1 MFGFKIAT
9 LYLLVGGLVFL
20 LGFLIL
26 REAPREKANRA
37 TALMLSFGGLGS
49 VLGAIGFILED
60 AITAPRA
67 GTTDLLRSFNYLWEF
82 FFPSLLY
89 FACVFPSENRLVRR
103 VPFAAVWIFAPHAFH
118 LLLMVI
124 QTQGPLLGRLTAAL
138 AKNTLGATVLQI
150 GRLPTE
156 LVFGFHVILFS
167 AVNLLYIVAAL
178 TLLWVSYR
186 RATNARIRGQLRTI
200 FIGLASC
207 AGLYAVA
214 VPIPT
219 LLNHTWPSLTR
230 STLIVAALVLGS
242 GGIAYSMVRYRFL
255 DAKLLARKSILYAV
269 TSAFLIGVY
278 LTIIR
283 QLDALFETVSG
294 VDVTVFETAILLISL
309 VLFQPVVS
317 WLEEALEHVFLREK
331 SDHRTL
337 LRRMSSEVLTVLDL
351 NALADKVLETLRDG
365 VPARTTVLLIAPQG
379 HAPVVRG
386 FGGGV
391 DLDAISA
398 VPREAL
404 DRLTEGMSI
413 LRKDEVRELAAGR
426 NTAGRGSAER
436 RAAERRIAER
446 RAAERSAAEAAGPLL
461 KTEPH
466 LLLPLRHA
474 GQFLGVISLG
484 RKITETRYNAE
495 EVSLLQTLANQ
506 TCVALKN
513 ALLYEENLAKSV
525 LEEELAVARRIQQQ
539 FLPRRL
545 PEMARFGIAAM
556 NVPNKQVG
564 GDYYDIVDQGAGN
577 YLVTIADVAGKG
589 VPAALLASMVQA
601 SVRTQA
607 QDGKP
612 VCEMMNRLNR
622 LVHDATP
629 DDRFATCFMARVSA
643 DGPNLSFTN
652 AGHNYPILLPA
663 GGRSRLL
670 HEGGIPLGIQPD
682 FPYSETNAPLGR
694 GDALILYTDGI
705 TDARNHALED
715 YGEER
720 LFRFVDELPR
730 SLSARQLLDAI
741 ALDLSKFTEGA
752 EQADDITLVAL
763 KAL

>member
-1 MFGFKIAT
+1 MHGFTIAT

-20 LGFLIL
+20 LGFVIL

-37 TALMLSFGGLGS
+37 TALMLFFGGFGS
-49 VLGAIGFILED
+49 VLGAIGFLLEG
-60 AITAPRA
+60 ANAPSP
-67 GTTDLLRSFNYLWEF
+67 GSTDLLRSFNYLWEL

-89 FACVFPSENRLVRR
+89 FACVFPSENRLIRR
-103 VPFAAVWIFAPHAFH
+103 VPFAAVWIFGPHAFH
-118 LLLMVI
+118 LSLMLV
-124 QTQGPLLGRLTAAL
+124 QTQGALVGRVTAWL
-138 AKNTLGATVLQI
+138 AQTTIGATLIHISRVPI
-150 GRLPTE
+150 E
-156 LVFGFHVILFS
+156 LLFGFHVILFS
-167 AVNLLYIVAAL
+167 AVNLLYIIAAL
-178 TLLWVSYR
+178 SLLWLSYR
-186 RATNARIRGQLRTI
+186 RATNTRIRAQLRTI

-207 AGLYAVA
+207 AGLYAIA

-219 LLNHTWPSLTR
+219 LFNLTWPPLTR

-255 DAKLLARKSILYAV
+255 DSKLIARKSILYAL
-269 TSAFLIGVY
+269 TSAFLVSVY

-283 QLDALFETVSG
+283 QLDALLETVAG
-294 VDVTVFETAILLISL
+294 FDVAVIETAILLLAL

-317 WLEEALEHVFLREK
+317 WLEEALEKVFLGER

-351 NALADKVLETLRDG
+351 NTLADTLLETLREG
-365 VPARTTVLLIAPQG
+365 VPARTTVLLVAPLR
-379 HAPVVRG
+379 HAAVVRG

-391 DLDAISA
+391 DLETIASI
-398 VPREAL
+398 PRAAL
-404 DRLTEGMSI
+404 DRLTQGSDL
-413 LRKDEVRELAAGR
+413 LRREEVRELAAEHILSE
-426 NTAGRGSAER
+426 TVE
-436 RAAERRIAER
+436 
-446 RAAERSAAEAAGPLL
+446 PLL
-461 KTEPH
+461 RTGPY

-474 GQFLGVISLG
+474 GQFLGLISLG

-495 EVSLLQTLANQ
+495 EISLLQTLANQ
-506 TCVALKN
+506 TSVALKN
-513 ALLYEENLAKSV
+513 ALLYEESLAKSL

-539 FLPRRL
+539 FLPTRL
-545 PEMARFGIAAM
+545 PEMGRFGIAAM

-564 GDYYDIVDQGAGN
+564 GDYYDIVDVGSGN

-612 VCEMMNRLNR
+612 VGEMMDRLNR
-622 LVHDATP
+622 LVYDATP
-629 DDRFATCFMARVSA
+629 EDRFATCFLARLSA
-643 DGPNLSFTN
+643 TGLSLSFSN

-663 GGRSRLL
+663 LGGSRFLDA
-670 HEGGIPLGIQPD
+670 GGIPLGIHPE
-682 FPYSETNAPLGR
+682 FAYSETNAPLLP

-705 TDARNHALED
+705 TDARNRALED

-720 LFRFVDELPR
+720 LVRFAGDLPR
-730 SLSARQLLDAI
+730 DLTARQLLDAI
-741 ALDLSKFTEGA
+741 SQDLSRFTEGA

-763 KAL
+763 KVL